1 MRTWWACRFL
11 TSISDELHPL
21 FHHDK
26 IGKRRI
32 EIIGASIQ
40 AGFGDL
46 GNNATCSESPTAQ
59 DTTLASGGDV
69 ARYFGAQYNNIA
81 FQGTGAAY
89 TDREPLFYQCWPSMQ
104 VLATFLDTK
113 QNSVALQ
120 GTHSQS
126 SYGWLPIN
134 TGQIVLLKG
143 VAGCVSEMRGAFSA
157 LL

>member
-1 MRTWWACRFL
+1 MQTRWACRFL

-46 GNNATCSESPTAQ
+46 GNNATCSESPTTQ

-69 ARYFGAQYNNIA
+69 ARFFGAAYNNIA
-81 FQGTGAAY
+81 FQGTGAAHS
-89 TDREPLFYQCWPSMQ
+89 DRQPPHRQSQLKYAKCWLSFWTPSRAVLPFKAHILRPL
-104 VLATFLDTK
+104 L
-113 QNSVALQ
+113 
-120 GTHSQS
+120 G
-126 SYGWLPIN
+126 
-134 TGQIVLLKG
+134 
-143 VAGCVSEMRGAFSA
+143 GCP
-157 LL
+157 